1 VTAGS
6 TRAARS
12 AGIVQAMAAVIARMM
27 VTAAN
32 GPELLEPLC
41 QSHLAISFSAHVD
54 AGPFQITEVADA
66 GEDEFAR
73 RGRIH
78 PALGKLAR
86 AHLDVQAD
94 LFVDLLVNRH
104 APQP

>member
-12 AGIVQAMAAVIARMM
+12 AGIVQAMAAVIARMI

-41 QSHLAISFSAHVD
+41 QSHLAISFSAQVD
-54 AGPFQITEVADA
+54 AGITEVADA

-78 PALGKLAR
+78 PALDKLAR
-86 AHLDVQAD
+86 AHLDVQGE
-94 LFVDLLVNRH
+94 LLVDLLI
-104 APQP
+104 